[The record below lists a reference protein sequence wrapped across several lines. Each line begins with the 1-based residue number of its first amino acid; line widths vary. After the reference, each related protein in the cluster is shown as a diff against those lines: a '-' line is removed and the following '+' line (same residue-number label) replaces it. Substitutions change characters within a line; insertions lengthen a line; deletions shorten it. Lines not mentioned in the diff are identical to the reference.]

1 MHLSQPPAAEL
12 HGGTMDCGSGLLLLL
27 MRSIAKIET
36 GQVLLVHTEEP
47 SVPPD
52 LHDWARL
59 AGHEI
64 VESTA
69 EHPQGPWRVSVR
81 RGEAPSAQA
90 PPAGAPDDVFTGGP
104 ATPVGDRLWLYSN
117 FHCNLACTY
126 CCAESSPQAS
136 PRLLPLDVALAGADE
151 FCALG
156 GRELLVTGGE
166 PFLHPQIQVMI
177 TELARRLP
185 VTLLTNAMTFQS
197 GPRRTALQ
205 AMTRDRVTLQISL
218 DSAGPELHDQN
229 RGPRSHAKTLAGIAH
244 ARDLG
249 FTVRIAA
256 TLHDHEADS
265 AANLNALLDTLD
277 IEPANRLIRP
287 VAKQGFAQHGQPVSI
302 DTLQPE
308 PTITADGIWWH
319 PVAVTDPAMRV
330 ADHPLPLA
338 PALTTI
344 RDTLAVQDAAH
355 REGRRH
361 VFRCV

>member
-1 MHLSQPPAAEL
+1 MTVSERPAAEL
-12 HGGTMDCGSGLLLLL
+12 HGGMMDCGSGLLLLL
-27 MRSIAKIET
+27 MRSIGKIDP

-47 SVPPD
+47 SVAPD
-52 LHDWARL
+52 LLDWARL
-59 AGHEI
+59 AGHDI
-64 VESTA
+64 VDSTA
-69 EHPQGPWRVSVR
+69 EHPQGPWRISVR
-81 RGEAPSAQA
+81 RGAARA
-90 PPAGAPDDVFTGGP
+90 VPAGPVGATDDVYTGGP
-104 ATPVGDRLWLYSN
+104 ATPIGDRLWLYSN
-117 FHCNLACTY
+117 FHCNLACSY
-126 CCAESSPQAS
+126 CCAESSPQALA
-136 PRLLPLDVALAGADE
+136 RLLPVDVALAAADE

-166 PFLHPQIQVMI
+166 PFLHPQIQVLI

-185 VTLLTNAMTFQS
+185 VTVLTNAMTFQR
-197 GPRRTALQ
+197 GPRQAALQ
-205 AMTRDRVTLQISL
+205 AMTRDRVTLQVSL
-218 DSAGPELHDQN
+218 DSAEPELHDQH
-229 RGPRSHAKTLAGIAH
+229 RGPGSHAKTLAGIAY
-244 ARDLG
+244 ARSLG
-249 FTVRIAA
+249 FTLRIAA
-256 TLHDHEADS
+256 TLHDHEANT

-338 PALTTI
+338 PGFATI
-344 RDTLAVQDAAH
+344 RDTLAIQDAAQ

-361 VFRCV
+361 VFRCA